1 MSSATP
7 TPLAVASRPAQAEP
21 YYQRFTLG
29 QRWEHLLLI
38 ASFTVLLFTGLPQKY
53 RTASWSQM
61 ILSTP
66 ERLTLVRNIH
76 HVAAAVLIIE
86 TIYHLAVGVRL
97 LARRQLNPGMFI
109 IRQDLRDAGQMLKYL
124 LFLGGKKPSFGKYNF
139 EQKITYWFL
148 FFGIGILIVTGVVLW
163 FPIFFTRF
171 LPGDVIPAAKLAHG
185 TEAVVA
191 GIFVL
196 IWHFYHVHVERLNM
210 SIFTGHIHE
219 SDLKEY
225 HGREYARLAAGGASP
240 STDQGKRE

>member
-1 MSSATP
+1 MTTATP
-7 TPLAVASRPAQAEP
+7 TPPSVAPRPAQAEP

-38 ASFTVLLFTGLPQKY
+38 ASFTVLLLTGLPQKY
-53 RTASWSQM
+53 RSAGWSQL

-66 ERLTLVRNIH
+66 ERVTQVRTVH
-76 HVAAAVLIIE
+76 HVAAAVLILE
-86 TIYHLAVGVRL
+86 SVYHLAVGLRL
-97 LARRQLNPGMFI
+97 LARRQLTPGMFVV
-109 IRQDLRDAGQMLKYL
+109 RQDLHDAGQMLKYL
-124 LFLGGKKPSFGKYNF
+124 LFLGNKKPAFGKYNF

-163 FPIFFTRF
+163 FPVFFTRF
-171 LPGDVIPAAKLAHG
+171 LPGDVVPAAKLAHG

-210 SIFTGHIHE
+210 SIFTGHIIQ
-219 SDLKEY
+219 SDLKEF
-225 HGREYARLAAGGASP
+225 HGREYNRLVGGAP
-240 STDQGKRE
+240 QSTDQGKRE

>member
-7 TPLAVASRPAQAEP
+7 PQTNGAPRGAQAEP
-21 YYQRFTLG
+21 YYQRFARS

-38 ASFTVLLFTGLPQKY
+38 ASFTVLLLTGLPQKY
-53 RTASWSQM
+53 RAAGWSQL

-66 ERLTLVRNIH
+66 ERVTQVRAIH
-76 HVAAAVLIIE
+76 HVAAVVLILE
-86 TIYHLAVGVRL
+86 SIYHLAVGLRL
-97 LARRQLNPGMFI
+97 LARRQLTPGMFVVG
-109 IRQDLRDAGQMLKYL
+109 QDLRDARQMLKYL
-124 LFLGGKKPSFGKYNF
+124 LFLGNKKPAFGKYNF

-171 LPGDVIPAAKLAHG
+171 LPGDMIPAAKLAHG

-196 IWHFYHVHVERLNM
+196 IWHFYHVHIERLNM
-210 SIFTGHIHE
+210 SIFTGHIIQ

-225 HGREYARLAAGGASP
+225 HGREYARLVGKASK
-240 STDQGKRE
+240 STDQGKNE

>member
-7 TPLAVASRPAQAEP
+7 PQTNGAPRGAQAEP
-21 YYQRFTLG
+21 YYPRFSLG
-29 QRWEHLLLI
+29 QRWEHVLLI

-53 RTASWSQM
+53 RSAGWSQL

-66 ERLTLVRNIH
+66 ERVTQVRTIH
-76 HVAAAVLIIE
+76 HVAAVVLILE
-86 TIYHLAVGVRL
+86 SIYHLAVGLSL
-97 LARRQLNPGMFI
+97 LARRQLKPGMFV

-124 LFLGGKKPSFGKYNF
+124 LFLSHRKPAFGKYNF

-148 FFGIGILIVTGVVLW
+148 FFGVGILIVTGVILW

-171 LPGDVIPAAKLAHG
+171 VPGDMIPAAKLAHG

-196 IWHFYHVHVERLNM
+196 IWHFYHVHIERLNM
-210 SIFTGHIHE
+210 SIFTGHIHQ
-219 SDLKEY
+219 SDLKEF
-225 HGREYARLAAGGASP
+225 HGREYNRLVSQASQP
-240 STDQGKRE
+240 PEQSKNE